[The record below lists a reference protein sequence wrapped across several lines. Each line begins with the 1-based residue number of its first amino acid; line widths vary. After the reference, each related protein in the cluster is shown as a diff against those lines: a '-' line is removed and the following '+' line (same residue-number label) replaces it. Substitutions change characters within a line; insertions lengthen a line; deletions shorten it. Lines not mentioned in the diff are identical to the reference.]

1 MLDVDIVPWMTGA
14 RSMCSAQWL
23 RSMDLRLQ
31 AARILLRWLAFDH
44 ELTSC
49 TGSVEPAWNNYML
62 QGLGR
67 LALLPGACLPSSG
80 HVSRVASEMTP
91 EARFAG
97 PPGGPVN
104 GARRCR
110 SGLGATGV
118 QAARLSFRFQTTQ
131 SWSTK
136 KPLTPVMPGA
146 FGLVAGGRFEL
157 PTFGL

>member
-1 MLDVDIVPWMTGA
+1 
-14 RSMCSAQWL
+14 MCSAQWL

-91 EARFAG
+91 EVRFG
-97 PPGGPVN
+97 DTVTVSIN
-104 GARRCR
+104 GARRC
-110 SGLGATGV
+110 
-118 QAARLSFRFQTTQ
+118 
-131 SWSTK
+131 
-136 KPLTPVMPGA
+136 
-146 FGLVAGGRFEL
+146 
-157 PTFGL
+157 